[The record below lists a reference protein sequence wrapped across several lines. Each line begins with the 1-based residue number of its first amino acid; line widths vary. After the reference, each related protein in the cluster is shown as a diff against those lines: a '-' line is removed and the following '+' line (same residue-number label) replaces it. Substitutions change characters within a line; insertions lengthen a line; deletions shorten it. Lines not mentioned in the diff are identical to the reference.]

1 MVEEQ
6 AQSNEGVAGEKVE
19 NGAVEAVAAAPQVK
33 ADEGSAAVP
42 EARADESSAAVPEA
56 RAVESRTS
64 SRPYSPRPGQGRPQ
78 QRGSG
83 GERWSGGERGPR
95 TDRRFGRRLKKVCQ
109 FCKDGKKGIDHKR
122 ADTLR
127 RFITERGDI
136 RSRRKVG
143 TCAKHQRQLA
153 VAIKRARHLA
163 LLPYTADHI
172 RGV

>member
-1 MVEEQ
+1 MEEQ
-6 AQSNEGVAGEKVE
+6 AQSNEGVVGEDVE
-19 NGAVEAVAAAPQVK
+19 NEAVEAV
-33 ADEGSAAVP
+33 AAVP

-78 QRGSG
+78 HRGPG
-83 GERWSGGERGPR
+83 GGRGPR

-127 RFITERGDI
+127 RFITERGNI